1 MKRLRCII
9 VLLAVLSIAGVF
21 ESNAE
26 AADWYICD
34 LVAVGPSQS
43 TVTLY
48 LKDRAATPAWA
59 GTKAFNT
66 GTTDAARTNRI
77 LATALTAESLDKPV
91 RVSIDTATA
100 PLVVTSCYLWY

>member
-1 MKRLRCII
+1 MKRLRYLV
-9 VLLAVLSIAGVF
+9 VLLAVLSIVGVF

-34 LVAVGPSQS
+34 LVAVGPSLS

-48 LKDRAATPAWA
+48 LTDRG
-59 GTKAFNT
+59 GTFTNKAFNT

-77 LATALTAESLDKPV
+77 LATALTAETLDKPV
-91 RVSIDTATA
+91 RVSVDTAVA
-100 PLVVTSCYLWY
+100 PTVVTSCYMWY